1 MQELTLSPRRARLQ
15 RELQPTSRPSEYLYA
30 CAAEPDSVR
39 IGTWYKDTP
48 GMNQKRIF
56 LLMSLGVTELRCM
69 PDPDFSLLPS
79 TEVTG
84 EKARVRQVI
93 FNLSLT
99 FKPNLELEFKLESLD
114 GNTVK
119 QVEAT
124 YETY

>member
-1 MQELTLSPRRARLQ
+1 
-15 RELQPTSRPSEYLYA
+15 
-30 CAAEPDSVR
+30 
-39 IGTWYKDTP
+39 
-48 GMNQKRIF
+48 MNQKRIF